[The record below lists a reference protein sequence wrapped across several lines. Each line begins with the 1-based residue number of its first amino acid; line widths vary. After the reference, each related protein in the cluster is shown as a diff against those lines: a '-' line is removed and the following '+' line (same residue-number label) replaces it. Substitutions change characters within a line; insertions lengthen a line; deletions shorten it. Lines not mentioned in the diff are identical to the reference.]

1 MMMYVCILC
10 TKVKV
15 VEGTKAMCYVC
26 YCTREKEVQKVQILQ
41 FEYLSSTCVQVLYYM
56 FKFDDR
62 KNKLK
67 FYLLKLL

>member
-1 MMMYVCILC
+1 MYNNIICMMMYVCILC

-41 FEYLSSTCVQVLYYM
+41 FEYLSSTCTGTVLHV
-56 FKFDDR
+56 
-62 KNKLK
+62 
-67 FYLLKLL
+67 